1 MFIVNNSA
9 VAFLFCVI
17 TMMGWGSWAN
27 TQKLA
32 GKERWPFA
40 LYYWDYAFG
49 VALLGLL
56 FCFTLGSFGS
66 AGSSALANLHSASA
80 DSMLRALAS
89 GALFNLSNILL
100 VIAIDA
106 AGISLA
112 FPVGV
117 GLALVIG
124 TVASYYHAPKGNPTL
139 LGSGVVLI
147 IFAMIMSA
155 VATRQVQKQRSVN
168 TSRGLLF
175 ACAAGCLMGFFYPQL
190 VSSISPNFNTD
201 PIQSGFLT
209 PYTALLLFGFGLL
222 ASNVVI
228 NTVFMR
234 FQGSTFR
241 EYREAKF
248 KLHWLGLLGGAIWMI
263 ALCLNVIASGVAGPA
278 VSYALGQGATLVA
291 ALWGVF
297 VWKEFSGASVGTR
310 SVVAL
315 MLIGYTAGLILIGT
329 AIL

>member
-1 MFIVNNSA
+1 MFTVSTSGIA
-9 VAFLFCVI
+9 ILCCVI

-66 AGSSALANLHSASA
+66 TGSSALVNLHSASA

-89 GALFNLSNILL
+89 GALFNLSNIML

-124 TVASYYHAPKGNPTL
+124 TVASYYQLPKGNPWL
-139 LGSGVVLI
+139 LSGGVLLI
-147 IFAMIMSA
+147 IFAMVLSA
-155 VATRQVQKQRSVN
+155 LANSRVGKERLTR
-168 TSRGLLF
+168 TSRGL
-175 ACAAGCLMGFFYPQL
+175 
-190 VSSISPNFNTD
+190 
-201 PIQSGFLT
+201 
-209 PYTALLLFGFGLL
+209 
-222 ASNVVI
+222 
-228 NTVFMR
+228 
-234 FQGSTFR
+234 
-241 EYREAKF
+241 
-248 KLHWLGLLGGAIWMI
+248 
-263 ALCLNVIASGVAGPA
+263 
-278 VSYALGQGATLVA
+278 
-291 ALWGVF
+291 
-297 VWKEFSGASVGTR
+297 
-310 SVVAL
+310 
-315 MLIGYTAGLILIGT
+315 
-329 AIL
+329 

>member
-1 MFIVNNSA
+1 MFIVDNQA
-9 VAFLFCVI
+9 VAFLLCVV
-17 TMMGWGSWAN
+17 TMLGWGSWAN

-49 VALLGLL
+49 VALLGVV
-56 FCFTLGSFGS
+56 FCFTLGNFGSVGTSAVANLHTAS
-66 AGSSALANLHSASA
+66 AGS
-80 DSMLRALAS
+80 MWRALAS

-106 AGISLA
+106 AGMSLA

-124 TVASYYHAPKGNPTL
+124 TIASYYHAPKGSPTL
-139 LGSGVVLI
+139 LGAGVALI
-147 IFAMIMSA
+147 VFAMIMSA
-155 VATRQVQKQRSVN
+155 IATRQVQKHRSVQA
-168 TSRGLLF
+168 SKGLLF
-175 ACAAGCLMGFFYPQL
+175 AIAAGCLMGFFYPQL
-190 VSSISPNFNTD
+190 ISSISPNFNTE
-201 PIQSGFLT
+201 PIQSGYLT
-209 PYTALLLFGFGLL
+209 PYTALLLFGIGLL
-222 ASNVVI
+222 LSNIVI

-234 FQGSTFR
+234 VQGSTYR
-241 EYREAKF
+241 EYREAKP

-297 VWKEFSGASVGTR
+297 VWKEFSGAAVGTR
-310 SVVAL
+310 TLVGL
-315 MLIGYTAGLILIGT
+315 MLLGYTAGLVLIGA
-329 AIL
+329 AIV